1 MKHLFIGLDVHKKS
15 WSVTLQEGQ
24 VVLKRFSMEAKA
36 EALVHYIQKNYKGY
50 SVECC
55 YEACCCGY
63 HIHRDLTKAGWTVL
77 VVNPGDIPRANKQ
90 SVNKSDKIDSRYLC
104 HHLASGHLR
113 SIHVPEEKQE
123 QFRSLFRRRA
133 DLVKSLRRIKCH
145 IKSMLLYYGIELPEH
160 YDNINWSK
168 DMIVWIGKLK
178 WLYPTAA
185 RTMKSRLEEYHF
197 LRQEY
202 LQICNELR
210 KYARTC
216 YKKDYYLLRSIPG
229 VGPFIAI
236 AILSEVGDIRRF
248 RGIDRLSSYVGLV
261 PSLHSSGEKSY
272 SRGITY
278 RSKTLLRSY
287 LIEGAWIAAKKDE
300 ELMQYYRDR
309 KGCDHRKLI
318 IKMAAKTLS
327 RIYHV
332 IKTGE
337 PYKPLKAPVTLA

>member
-1 MKHLFIGLDVHKKS
+1 MKHLFIGLDVHKKT

-24 VVLKRFSMEAKA
+24 VILKRFSMEAKA
-36 EALVHYIQKNYKGY
+36 DVLIHYVQKHYSDY

-63 HIHRDLTKAGWTVL
+63 HIYRDLTKAGWKVL

-90 SVNKSDKIDSRYLC
+90 SVNKSDKVDSRYLC
-104 HHLASGHLR
+104 HQLASGHLR
-113 SIHVPEEKQE
+113 GIHVPDQKQE
-123 QFRSLFRRRA
+123 QLRSLFRRRA

-145 IKSMLLYYGIELPEH
+145 IKSMLLYYGVVLPEH

-168 DMIVWIGKLK
+168 AMTQWIEKLQ

-185 RTMKSRLEEYHF
+185 STMKSRLEEYHF
-197 LRQEY
+197 LKKQY
-202 LQICNELR
+202 LQVCNDLR
-210 KYARTC
+210 KYARTI

-229 VGPFIAI
+229 VGRFIAI
-236 AILSEVGDIRRF
+236 AVLSEVGDVRRF
-248 RGIDRLSSYVGLV
+248 KGIDRLSSYIGLV

-278 RSKTLLRSY
+278 RSKKLLRSY
-287 LIEGAWIAAKKDE
+287 LIEGAWIAAKKDA
-300 ELMQYYRDR
+300 ELMQYYQER

-337 PYKPLKAPVTLA
+337 PYKPREIVGVN

>member
-1 MKHLFIGLDVHKKS
+1 MKHLFIGLDVHKKT

-24 VVLKRFSMEAKA
+24 LILKRFSMEAKA
-36 EALVHYIQKNYKGY
+36 DVLLHYVQKHY
-50 SVECC
+50 SDHLVECC

-63 HIHRDLTKAGWTVL
+63 HIYRDLTKAGWKVL
-77 VVNPGDIPRANKQ
+77 VVNPADIPRANKQ
-90 SVNKSDKIDSRYLC
+90 RVNKSDKVDSRYLC
-104 HHLASGHLR
+104 HQLASGHLR
-113 SIHVPEEKQE
+113 GIHVPEEKQE
-123 QFRSLFRRRA
+123 QLRSLFRRRA

-145 IKSMLLYYGIELPEH
+145 IKSMLLYYGVVLPEH

-168 DMIVWIGKLK
+168 AMILWIQKLK
-178 WLYPTAA
+178 WIYPTAA
-185 RTMKSRLEEYHF
+185 STMKSRLEEYHF
-197 LRQEY
+197 LKNQY
-202 LQICNELR
+202 LQVCNDLR
-210 KYARTC
+210 KYARTS

-236 AILSEVGDIRRF
+236 AVLSEIGDVRRF
-248 RGIDRLSSYVGLV
+248 NGIDRLSSYVGLV
-261 PSLHSSGEKSY
+261 PSLYSSGEKSY

-278 RSKTLLRSY
+278 RSKKLLRSY

-300 ELMQYYRDR
+300 ELMQYYQER

-337 PYKPLKAPVTLA
+337 PYKPREAVVVN